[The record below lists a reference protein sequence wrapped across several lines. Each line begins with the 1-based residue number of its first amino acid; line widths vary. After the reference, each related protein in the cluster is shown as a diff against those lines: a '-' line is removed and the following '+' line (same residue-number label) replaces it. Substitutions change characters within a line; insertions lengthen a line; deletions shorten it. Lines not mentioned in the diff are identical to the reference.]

1 MHNSTANNPKSSGA
15 EGFQR
20 AIGKPFGCRRSGNSP
35 LQLTKSIHIEEKIP
49 CGTNHRG
56 IIHLLAA
63 SAALSGYMRF
73 RSFRMH
79 EK

>member
-1 MHNSTANNPKSSGA
+1 MVSKGRP
-15 EGFQR
+15 E
-20 AIGKPFGCRRSGNSP
+20 SP
-35 LQLTKSIHIEEKIP
+35 LVRPQAHPPLQQANHIEEKIP
-49 CGTNHRG
+49 CGTNRRG

-63 SAALSGYMRF
+63 AAACSGYMRF